1 MALAPLE
8 HAAQDLPQLMTA
20 ELLLGP
26 LFTPLERFADPYTEL
41 AVSALAAVALPGVAS
56 AELGDGEACLL
67 LIALSSSAFLRLCCQ
82 RPLGELLP

>member
-1 MALAPLE
+1 MALATLE
-8 HAAQDLPQLMTA
+8 HAAQDFAQLLTA

-26 LFTPLERFADPYTEL
+26 LLTPLERFAGLYTEL

-67 LIALSSSAFLRLCCQ
+67 IIALGSSAFLRLCCQ
-82 RPLGELLP
+82 RLLGELLP